1 MVRSQFGINL
11 KLNVTLKMILRMML
25 VLSSLVPGSGQKR
38 MIMMT
43 MTRSPITDSGP
54 PANCQTPPPAVGMT
68 LMKFHCAH
76 LIVLENTQADS
87 VSSPVES
94 CVVIGREAS
103 C

>member
-1 MVRSQFGINL
+1 MTALQARG
-11 KLNVTLKMILRMML
+11 NV
-25 VLSSLVPGSGQKR
+25 VSHLSFHGE
-38 MIMMT
+38 
-43 MTRSPITDSGP
+43 
-54 PANCQTPPPAVGMT
+54 
-68 LMKFHCAH
+68 FHCAH